1 MKTLRASRPGAQR
14 GAAALIV
21 VLLLFFVI
29 SLVAA
34 YAGRNLIFEQKTS
47 TNQYRATQAFE
58 AAEAGLEW
66 ALAMLND
73 GRITAGCVPPSPM
86 DVTQRSFRQRYLTI
100 DDTTGNITPVRWADG
115 TTAERPSCVR
125 HANDPLDPNKNPW
138 ACSCPQGV
146 APTPALPADG
156 GVRPAFRVCFEAVD
170 PPQPGVVRVVST
182 GRTRFTDEPCD
193 VRGEGTADDA
203 SATVSVVVALGTA
216 LATPPSVA
224 LTVRGD
230 LSVDDPM
237 RLSPTPSSWW
247 DILQFRRDW
256 MPSGWLAQIGGTAA
270 TDDLLPSD
278 VRGTPIKALVAV
290 DPALGSLTAEQM
302 FTSMFRMRHST
313 YKTQPA
319 AVVLEDCA
327 VACKDKLLTAW
338 QANPG
343 HILWVEGDM
352 TIESDVNLG
361 SAGNPLDPL
370 DPPDPVLIVATG
382 NIRLAASAA
391 VNIVGL
397 LYSKA
402 ADWDNGGPSSAE
414 VLGAAV
420 AEGNFVGR
428 DIGGGAPWVQYN
440 EAILRRLQ
448 LSTGSFVRVPG
459 SWRDFQ

>member
-34 YAGRNLIFEQKTS
+34 YAGRNLVFEQKTS

-58 AAEAGLEW
+58 VAEAGLEW
-66 ALAMLND
+66 ALAMLNG
-73 GRITAGCVPPSPM
+73 GRVTAGCVPPSPM

-146 APTPALPADG
+146 EPTPALPADG

-203 SATVSVVVALGTA
+203 SATVSVIVALGTA

-237 RLSPTPSSWW
+237 RLLPTPLPSR
-247 DILQFRRDW
+247 DILQRDW
-256 MPSGWLAQIGGTAA
+256 MPSGWLAQIGGTAT

-319 AVVLEDCA
+319 TVVLEDCA
-327 VACKDKLLTAW
+327 VACKDKLLAAW

-361 SAGNPLDPL
+361 RAGNPLDPL

-440 EAILRRLQ
+440 ETILRRLQ